1 MFDLSSSIDLPLLW
15 GGLIALSVLLYVCL
29 DGFDLGIGILFP
41 FAPSDKC
48 RDKMMNSIS
57 PFWDGN
63 ETWLVLGGGGLL
75 AAFPLAY
82 SVLMPAIYMP
92 LTIML
97 IALIFRG
104 ISFEFRFKASIKTR
118 RVWDYCFHYGSL
130 IATLMQGVILG
141 VFVQGINVVDRKYAG
156 GAWSWLNGFSI
167 TVGVAMVFG
176 YALLGST
183 WVIMKTEE
191 ETQSWARKCSLYVL
205 IYVLGFMGIVSLW
218 VPFLNNQ
225 IFDRWFSWP
234 NMFYFSPLPII
245 SVFVSFYLIRTLTN
259 GKEVTPFLL
268 SILLFILAYIGLA
281 VSLWPWVVPYSI
293 SVWEAAAASE
303 SLSLLSVG
311 AAIML
316 PVVLIYTAYSYYIF
330 RGKTSHESLY

>member
-130 IATLMQGVILG
+130 VATLMQGIILG

-156 GAWSWLNGFSI
+156 GAWGWLNGFSI
-167 TVGVAMVFG
+167 TVGLAMVFG

-191 ETQSWARKCSLYVL
+191 ETQSWAKKCSLYVL

-245 SVFVSFYLIRTLTN
+245 SVFVSFYLIKTITN
-259 GKEVTPFLL
+259 GKEVAPFLL
-268 SILLFILAYIGLA
+268 SISLFILAYIGLA

-303 SLSLLSVG
+303 SLSLISVG
-311 AAIML
+311 AAILL